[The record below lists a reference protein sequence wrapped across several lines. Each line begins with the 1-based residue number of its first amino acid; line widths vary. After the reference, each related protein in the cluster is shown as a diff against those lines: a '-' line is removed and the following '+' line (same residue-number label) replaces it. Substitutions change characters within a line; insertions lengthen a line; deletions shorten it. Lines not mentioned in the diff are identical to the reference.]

1 MRYLV
6 TAQEMKQYDKNT
18 IEYLGIPGPVLME
31 RAALAAEDFL
41 KERFDAVK
49 ERTKVLIFAGMGNN
63 GGDGL
68 ALARLLAA
76 DGYTVA
82 VRLVGNPEK
91 ATEQWKSQWQ
101 TLQHFPGKTDSNTQ
115 ADEYNVIVDALF
127 GVGLSRPVEG
137 IYAEAVEEM
146 NVAEGFKLALDVPS
160 GICSD
165 TGRVLGCAF
174 LADATITFGFCKR
187 GLVMYPG
194 TDYAGQ
200 VHIANVGIGPES
212 FLGQSPEMYTY
223 DSCEQHLPDR
233 TSSGNKGTFGKA
245 LLVAGSNGM
254 AGAAILAARAAY
266 RTGAGMVK
274 VITAEENRQILQ
286 QGIPEA
292 LYGSCRQL
300 SESMEWADVIAVGPG
315 IGREEQALECLKKV
329 VEKSRKPLVM
339 DADALNL
346 LAEEN
351 GKELAE
357 KLRTQGAEGRII
369 ILTPHVGELSRL
381 LAKTIPEC
389 KKELPECGRELAERF
404 HGVAVAKDARTIVCK
419 EQGEFYLNTTGN
431 SGMATA
437 GSGDVLTGVILGLL
451 AQGMNAIDAA
461 VNGVYLH
468 GRAGELA
475 AKLHTEYGVMAGDI
489 ADCLMKDYDEKESVK
504 K

>member
-1 MRYLV
+1 M
-6 TAQEMKQYDKNT
+6 
-18 IEYLGIPGPVLME
+18 
-31 RAALAAEDFL
+31 
-41 KERFDAVK
+41 
-49 ERTKVLIFAGMGNN
+49 
-63 GGDGL
+63 
-68 ALARLLAA
+68 
-76 DGYTVA
+76 
-82 VRLVGNPEK
+82 PE
-91 ATEQWKSQWQ
+91 
-101 TLQHFPGKTDSNTQ
+101 
-115 ADEYNVIVDALF
+115 
-127 GVGLSRPVEG
+127 
-137 IYAEAVEEM
+137 
-146 NVAEGFKLALDVPS
+146 
-160 GICSD
+160 
-165 TGRVLGCAF
+165 
-174 LADATITFGFCKR
+174 
-187 GLVMYPG
+187 
-194 TDYAGQ
+194 
-200 VHIANVGIGPES
+200 
-212 FLGQSPEMYTY
+212 
-223 DSCEQHLPDR
+223 
-233 TSSGNKGTFGKA
+233 
-245 LLVAGSNGM
+245 
-254 AGAAILAARAAY
+254 
-266 RTGAGMVK
+266 
-274 VITAEENRQILQ
+274 
-286 QGIPEA
+286 
-292 LYGSCRQL
+292 
-300 SESMEWADVIAVGPG
+300 
-315 IGREEQALECLKKV
+315 KV

>member
-1 MRYLV
+1 MKYLV

-76 DGYTVA
+76 DGYAVA
-82 VRLVGNPEK
+82 VKCVGDMQR
-91 ATEQWKSQWQ
+91 ATKQWKSQWQ
-101 TLQHFPGKTDSNTQ
+101 TLQHFPVKTDSNI
-115 ADEYNVIVDALF
+115 AVDEYNVIVDALF

-137 IYAEAVEEM
+137 NYADAVKEM
-146 NVAEGFKLALDVPS
+146 NKAEGFKLALDVPS

-174 LADATITFGFCKR
+174 LADVTVTFGFCKR
-187 GLVMYPG
+187 GLVLYPG
-194 TDYAGQ
+194 AEYAGE
-200 VHIANVGIGPES
+200 VRTANVGIGQES
-212 FLGQSPEMYTY
+212 FLGQEPEMYTY
-223 DSCEQHLPDR
+223 EKGSVQLLKR
-233 TSSGNKGTFGKA
+233 NAAGNKGTFGKA

-254 AGAAILAARAAY
+254 AGAAILAAKAAY

-274 VITAEENRQILQ
+274 VITAEENRQIIQ

-300 SESMEWADVIAVGPG
+300 TESLDWADVIAIGPG
-315 IGREEQALECLKKV
+315 IGREEQALQCLKTV
-329 VEKSRKPLVM
+329 VERSRKPLVL

-346 LAEEN
+346 LAEES
-351 GKELAE
+351 GRMLAE
-357 KLRTQGAEGRII
+357 ELRAQGAEGRVIL
-369 ILTPHVGELSRL
+369 LTPHVGELSRL
-381 LAKTIPEC
+381 LKRTTSEC
-389 KKELPECGRELAERF
+389 KDDLPACAKILAKRF
-404 HGVAVAKDARTIVCK
+404 HAVAVAKDARTVVCK
-419 EQGEFYLNTTGN
+419 EQGACYLNTTGN

-451 AQGMNAIDAA
+451 AQGMDAPEA
-461 VNGVYLH
+461 ATCGVYLH
-468 GRAGELA
+468 GMAGDLA
-475 AKLHTEYGVMAGDI
+475 AGLHTEYGVMAGDI
-489 ADCLMKDYDEKESVK
+489 AECLIKNQNK
-504 K
+504 KA

>member
-82 VRLVGNPEK
+82 VRCVGDTAK

-101 TLQHFPGKTDSNTQ
+101 TLQHFPVKTDSNVRT
-115 ADEYNVIVDALF
+115 DEYNVIVDAVF

-137 IYAEAVEEM
+137 IYAEAVEAM
-146 NVAEGFKLALDVPS
+146 NAAEGFKLALDVPS

-174 LADATITFGFCKR
+174 LADATVTFGFCKR

-194 TDYAGQ
+194 ADHAGQ
-200 VHIANVGIGPES
+200 VRIAGVGIGPES
-212 FLGQSPEMYTY
+212 FLEQSPKMYTY
-223 DSCEQHLPDR
+223 ERGERHLPDR
-233 TSSGNKGTFGKA
+233 STSGNKGTFGKA

-300 SESMEWADVIAVGPG
+300 SESLEWADVIAIGPG

-329 VEKSRKPLVM
+329 VRKSRKPLVL

-351 GKELAE
+351 GKALAE
-357 KLRTQGAEGRII
+357 ELRVQGAEGRVIV
-369 ILTPHVGELSRL
+369 LTPHVGELSRL
-381 LAKTIPEC
+381 LARTIAEC
-389 KKELPECGRELAERF
+389 KQDLPGCGRELAERF
-404 HGVAVAKDARTIVCK
+404 HGVAVAKDARTVVCR
-419 EQGEFYLNTTGN
+419 EQGEIYLNTTGN

-437 GSGDVLTGVILGLL
+437 GSGDVLSGVILGLL
-451 AQGMNAIDAA
+451 AQGTDAFHA
-461 VNGVYLH
+461 AANGVYLH
-468 GRAGELA
+468 GMAGDMA
-475 AKLHTEYGVMAGDI
+475 AGLHTEYGVMAGDI

>member
-1 MRYLV
+1 
-6 TAQEMKQYDKNT
+6 
-18 IEYLGIPGPVLME
+18 
-31 RAALAAEDFL
+31 
-41 KERFDAVK
+41 
-49 ERTKVLIFAGMGNN
+49 
-63 GGDGL
+63 
-68 ALARLLAA
+68 
-76 DGYTVA
+76 
-82 VRLVGNPEK
+82 
-91 ATEQWKSQWQ
+91 
-101 TLQHFPGKTDSNTQ
+101 
-115 ADEYNVIVDALF
+115 
-127 GVGLSRPVEG
+127 
-137 IYAEAVEEM
+137 
-146 NVAEGFKLALDVPS
+146 
-160 GICSD
+160 
-165 TGRVLGCAF
+165 
-174 LADATITFGFCKR
+174 
-187 GLVMYPG
+187 
-194 TDYAGQ
+194 
-200 VHIANVGIGPES
+200 
-212 FLGQSPEMYTY
+212 
-223 DSCEQHLPDR
+223 
-233 TSSGNKGTFGKA
+233 
-245 LLVAGSNGM
+245 M

-300 SESMEWADVIAVGPG
+300 SESLEWADVIAVGPG
-315 IGREEQALECLKKV
+315 IGREEQARECLKKV
-329 VEKSRKPLVM
+329 VEKSRKPLVL

-351 GKELAE
+351 GKALAE
-357 KLRTQGAEGRII
+357 KLHTQGAEGRVI

-404 HGVAVAKDARTIVCK
+404 HGVAVAKDARTVVCK

-451 AQGMNAIDAA
+451 AQGMNASDAA

>member
-1 MRYLV
+1 MKYLV

-49 ERTKVLIFAGMGNN
+49 ERMKVLIFAGMGNN

-82 VRLVGNPEK
+82 VRLVGDREK
-91 ATEQWKSQWQ
+91 ATRQWNAQWQ
-101 TLQHFPGKTDSNTQ
+101 TLQHFPVETDSNVRT
-115 ADEYNVIVDALF
+115 DEYNVIVDALF

-137 IYAEAVEEM
+137 IYAEAVQEM
-146 NVAEGFKLALDVPS
+146 NAAKGFKLALDVPS

-165 TGRVLGCAF
+165 TGKVLGCAF

-187 GLVMYPG
+187 GLAMYPG
-194 TDYAGQ
+194 ANYAGQ
-200 VHIANVGIGPES
+200 IHIANVGIGPES
-212 FLGQSPEMYTY
+212 FLGQIPELYTWE
-223 DSCEQHLPDR
+223 SGEKCLPDR
-233 TSSGNKGTFGKA
+233 EPSGNKGTFGKV
-245 LLVAGSNGM
+245 LLIAGSNGM
-254 AGAAILAARAAY
+254 AGAAILAAKAAY

-300 SESMEWADVIAVGPG
+300 SESLEWTDVIAIGPG
-315 IGREEQALECLKKV
+315 IGREEQALQCLKTV
-329 VEKSRKPLVM
+329 VEKSRKPLVL

-351 GKELAE
+351 GKTLAG
-357 KLRTQGAEGRII
+357 KLCAQGAEGRVVIM
-369 ILTPHVGELSRL
+369 TPHVGELSRL
-381 LAKTIPEC
+381 LERTIPEC
-389 KKELPECGRELAERF
+389 KQDLLVCARMLAECF
-404 HGVAVAKDARTIVCK
+404 HGVAVAKDARTVVCK
-419 EQGEFYLNTTGN
+419 EKGPCYLNTTGN

-437 GSGDVLTGVILGLL
+437 GSGDVLTGVITGLL
-451 AQGMNAIDAA
+451 AQGMDALCAA
-461 VNGVYLH
+461 VKGVYLH
-468 GRAGELA
+468 GLAGELA
-475 AKLHTEYGVMAGDI
+475 AKLYTEYGVMAGDI
-489 ADCLMKDYDEKESVK
+489 ADCLMKDYND
-504 K
+504 

>member
-1 MRYLV
+1 
-6 TAQEMKQYDKNT
+6 
-18 IEYLGIPGPVLME
+18 
-31 RAALAAEDFL
+31 
-41 KERFDAVK
+41 
-49 ERTKVLIFAGMGNN
+49 MGNN

-76 DGYTVA
+76 DGYNVG
-82 VRLVGNPEK
+82 VRLVGDPGK
-91 ATEQWKSQWQ
+91 ATEQWSGQWR
-101 TLQHFPGKTDSNTQ
+101 TLQYFPVKTDSNTP

-137 IYAEAVEEM
+137 IYAEAVNEM
-146 NVAEGFKLALDVPS
+146 NAAEGFKLALDVPS

-187 GLVMYPG
+187 GLMMYPG
-194 TDYAGQ
+194 AGYAGR
-200 VHIANVGIGPES
+200 VRIADVGIGPES
-212 FLGQSPEMYTY
+212 FLGQNPEMYTY
-223 DSCEQHLPDR
+223 ESGERHLPDR
-233 TSSGNKGTFGKA
+233 IPSGNKGTFGKA

-254 AGAAILAARAAY
+254 AGAAVLAAKAAY

-300 SESMEWADVIAVGPG
+300 AESLEWADVIAIGPG
-315 IGREEQALECLKKV
+315 IGREEQAVQCLKTV
-329 VEKSRKPLVM
+329 IEKSRKPLVL

-346 LAEEN
+346 LAEDN
-351 GKELAE
+351 GKILAE
-357 KLRTQGAEGRII
+357 QLRTQGAEGRVIV
-369 ILTPHVGELSRL
+369 LTPHVGELSRL
-381 LAKTIPEC
+381 LKRPIPEC
-389 KKELPECGRELAERF
+389 KQNLPDCARILAERF
-404 HGVAVAKDARTIVCK
+404 HGVAVAKDARSVVCK
-419 EQGEFYLNTTGN
+419 EQGSYYLNTTGN

-451 AQGMNAIDAA
+451 AQGTEAFTAA

-468 GRAGELA
+468 GMAGDLA

-489 ADCLMKDYDEKESVK
+489 ADCLMKDYNENKTGIK
-504 K
+504 